1 MLFPKKDAI
10 QFVVDSHEKAI
21 EMASSR
27 RKQGGCFEAYHNLFI
42 VYWLTTTHPLVNEF
56 AW

>member
-1 MLFPKKDAI
+1 MIFPKKDAI